1 MKFKFT
7 IDGKIFHANMIEN
20 DITKEIQKHLPFEAT
35 YTRYT
40 EHEYY
45 TRLPFKTS
53 DKKCKKEFEANK
65 NEVWYFGGWNAFTIL
80 FGDCNT
86 YPFEVVK
93 LGDVEE
99 DISKFLENKGQTIKI
114 LCEDYKD

>member
-7 IDGKIFHANMIEN
+7 INGQVFHANMVEN
-20 DITKEIQKHLPFEAT
+20 DITKEVSKHLPFEAV
-35 YTRYT
+35 YNRYT

-45 TRLPFKTS
+45 TRLPFYTS
-53 DKKCKKEFEANK
+53 DQNCKKEFLAQK

-86 YPFEVVK
+86 SPFEVVK
-93 LGDVEE
+93 LGSLEE
-99 DISKFLENKGQTIKI
+99 DIVPVLKDAGRTVNI
-114 LCEDYKD
+114 LCELDN